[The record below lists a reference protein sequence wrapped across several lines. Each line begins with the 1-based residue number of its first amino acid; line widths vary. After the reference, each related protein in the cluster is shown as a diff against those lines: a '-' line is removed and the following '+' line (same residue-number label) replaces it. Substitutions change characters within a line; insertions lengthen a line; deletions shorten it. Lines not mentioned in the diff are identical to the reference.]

1 MSAAQDAQPLQHA
14 NSGTQQYSSSEG
26 SNGSPHDKDRQ
37 EELETIHTNERVGS
51 HTNYYE
57 KDGLR
62 TEGDGED
69 HVGAHH
75 KVRCF
80 GRRLSCHHQLTLL

>member
-1 MSAAQDAQPLQHA
+1 MSTAPDAYPPQQPGG
-14 NSGTQQYSSSEG
+14 GTQQYSSSD
-26 SNGSPHDKDRQ
+26 SNGSPREKDRQ
-37 EELETIHTNERVGS
+37 EDLETIHTNERVGS

-75 KVRCF
+75 KVRCHYEACTDV
-80 GRRLSCHHQLTLL
+80 SI